1 MANGQ
6 TRIISVR
13 DEKKNLF
20 GSKVLKCEPIGSLI
34 SKKIEMSPEIPNIG
48 NSDDIKI
55 LSFRNLSRQSSGKF
69 TESISMDAV
78 RIRKAYKS
86 YGKNDLVLYNLD
98 MTVSKG
104 IM

>member
-1 MANGQ
+1 M
-6 TRIISVR
+6 
-13 DEKKNLF
+13 
-20 GSKVLKCEPIGSLI
+20 P
-34 SKKIEMSPEIPNIG
+34 PEIPNIG

-55 LSFRNLSRQSSGKF
+55 LSFRNLSHQSSEKF

-86 YGKNDLVLYNLD
+86 YGKNDPILYNLD

-104 IM
+104 TM